1 MGTVSTVSSEA
12 RVCSGCGF
20 SSSPEAKF
28 CPNCGH
34 QLLGDESPPRLYGVL
49 SPAPAFVLGCFLL
62 LAAIIALIA
71 GSVIAAIVLLA
82 LAGAAFVFFYDA
94 AKRNPES
101 PLAHRVTTSSH
112 NVRGWMTFI
121 RESAS
126 AWAAAIRAVLR
137 LKSESRSLRRER
149 EQALRSLGDA
159 AYREDEPAMSALRLR
174 IREIDDG
181 LAERDRER
189 DAALANARRHVE
201 EEHAAA
207 RPTQQYSVDELT
219 SGENTDK

>member
-1 MGTVSTVSSEA
+1 MSSEA
-12 RVCSGCGF
+12 PVCSGCGF

-28 CPNCGH
+28 CPNCGR

-49 SPAPAFVLGCFLL
+49 APAPAFVLGCFLL
-62 LAAIIALIA
+62 LAAILALIA

-82 LAGAAFVFFYDA
+82 LTGAAFVFFYDA
-94 AKRNPES
+94 ARRNPES

-112 NVRGWMTFI
+112 NVRGWVTFI

-126 AWAAAIRAVLR
+126 AWADAIRAILR

-174 IREIDDG
+174 MRQIDDG

-189 DAALANARRHVE
+189 DAALAKARRHVE

-219 SGENTDK
+219 SGGNTDK